1 MAARSSVMKIN
12 PGKQTRTE
20 RKLTSLLLALA
31 LVACNAVAQDRPGNQ
46 AGNAASAN
54 TVQAHLGAGY
64 ENLRNNRYD
73 AAAREFQAALALDPT
88 LVLQARFPLAVALF
102 ELHRLDESRR
112 EFEAVRHAVGDHPNV
127 EYYLGRLDLQE
138 GKLDAA
144 VQELSQAAAKSPFP
158 DTAYY
163 LGYAYLKRHKL
174 EPAEKWLRQAAELA
188 PRDAEVQYRL
198 GVLYSEAGRKDE
210 SKQAFSRSE
219 ELRRRDAEVDRL
231 RVDCTE
237 KLAHGSPSAARSV
250 CAKLFDPED
259 ANKLT
264 ILGTLYGQHGDFQE
278 ALEPLHRAA
287 ALNPNSPQMQ
297 YNLAFDYFQL
307 GRYAQAREPL
317 AKAVARWPDLFP
329 LNALY
334 GAVLYKLGEARPAYH
349 ALRHAHELNPQDP
362 ATASLLYQV
371 SLSLAEK
378 SLASKQYSDSLGYLN
393 EATQLR
399 PAEPEP
405 RRLLAEVYQATG
417 RRAEAAEE
425 RREIERLTAP
435 GGTNPR

>member
-1 MAARSSVMKIN
+1 MKIGLVRQN
-12 PGKQTRTE
+12 WTL
-20 RKLTSLLLALA
+20 RKPALVMLALT
-31 LVACNAVAQDRPGNQ
+31 LVAYPAMAQDQPPTA
-46 AGNAASAN
+46 AGNAASGN
-54 TVQAHLGAGY
+54 TAEAHLGAGY
-64 ENLRNNRYD
+64 ENLRNNRYEV
-73 AAAREFQAALALDPT
+73 AAREFRAALALDPT

-112 EFEAVRHAVGDHPNV
+112 EFEAVRKAAGDHPNV

-144 VQELSQAAAKSPFP
+144 VRELNQAAAKPPFP

-163 LGYAYLKRHKL
+163 LGYAYLKRHDL
-174 EPAEKWLRQAAELA
+174 AAAEKWLKRAAEIN
-188 PRDAEVQYRL
+188 PRDAEVEYRL
-198 GVLYSEAGRKDE
+198 GTLYSKAGRKDE
-210 SKQAFSRSE
+210 AQQAFSRSE

-237 KLAHGSPSAARSV
+237 KLAHGSLLDARPV

-259 ANKLT
+259 ADKLT

-287 ALNPNSPQMQ
+287 ELSPNSPQMQ

-307 GRYAQAREPL
+307 GRYAEAREPL
-317 AKAVARWPDLFP
+317 AKAVERWPDLFP

-334 GAVLYKLGEARPAYH
+334 GAVLEKLGEAEPAYR
-349 ALRHAHELNPQDP
+349 ALGHAHELNAQDP

-371 SLSLAEK
+371 SLSLAQK
-378 SLASKQYSDSLGYLN
+378 TLASKQYETSLGYLK
-393 EATQLR
+393 EAAQLR
-399 PAEPEP
+399 PDQPEP
-405 RRLLAEVYQATG
+405 HRLLAEVYDATG
-417 RRAEAAEE
+417 RQAEADAQ
-425 RREIERLTAP
+425 RREVERLTLA
-435 GGTNPR
+435 GQTSPR